1 MKGAIVYNG
10 FWNREGPSDPVQ
22 RLQKAAAERGIP
34 LAAFPNTALTA
45 MFGPDGPAVLGLPEA
60 DFVLFWDKDVRL
72 ARTME
77 ACGVRVY
84 NAAEAV
90 AVCDDK
96 AATHLALAGGGI
108 PMPRTLVAPM
118 TYLQM
123 DQPGEGFLALAEE
136 RLGFPMVVKECYGS
150 LGGQVYLARNGTE
163 LRGLAERM
171 AARPFIAQEF
181 VASSAGR
188 DIRLYMAGG
197 RLIAAM
203 RRYSDT
209 DFRANIGGGGRA
221 EAYTPTAEEIHL
233 AARCCSLLKLDFGG
247 VDLLPGE
254 DGRPLV
260 CEVNSNAHMAALTAC
275 SGVDVAGAILEHV
288 LGREAERG

>member
-34 LAAFPNTALTA
+34 LAALPNTALTA

-108 PMPRTLVAPM
+108 PMPGRWW
-118 TYLQM
+118 
-123 DQPGEGFLALAEE
+123 
-136 RLGFPMVVKECYGS
+136 
-150 LGGQVYLARNGTE
+150 
-163 LRGLAERM
+163 
-171 AARPFIAQEF
+171 RP
-181 VASSAGR
+181 
-188 DIRLYMAGG
+188 
-197 RLIAAM
+197 
-203 RRYSDT
+203 
-209 DFRANIGGGGRA
+209 
-221 EAYTPTAEEIHL
+221 
-233 AARCCSLLKLDFGG
+233 
-247 VDLLPGE
+247 
-254 DGRPLV
+254 
-260 CEVNSNAHMAALTAC
+260 
-275 SGVDVAGAILEHV
+275 
-288 LGREAERG
+288 

>member
-1 MKGAIVYNG
+1 M
-10 FWNREGPSDPVQ
+10 R
-22 RLQKAAAERGIP
+22 
-34 LAAFPNTALTA
+34 
-45 MFGPDGPAVLGLPEA
+45 
-60 DFVLFWDKDVRL
+60 
-72 ARTME
+72 
-77 ACGVRVY
+77 
-84 NAAEAV
+84 
-90 AVCDDK
+90 
-96 AATHLALAGGGI
+96 
-108 PMPRTLVAPM
+108 
-118 TYLQM
+118 
-123 DQPGEGFLALAEE
+123 GFLALAEE

-247 VDLLPGE
+247 VDLLHGE

-288 LGREAERG
+288 LGREAERGLTIVFYSHHLLWRLGRVSILLTSDNVLAWSCRCLNLFFPLIKCRQRRSVQAVRC

>member
-22 RLQKAAAERGIP
+22 RLQKAAAKRGIP
-34 LAAFPNTALTA
+34 LAALPNTALTA
-45 MFGPDGPAVLGLPEA
+45 MFGPDRPAVLGLPEA

-150 LGGQVYLARNGTE
+150 LGGQVYLCLLYTSD
-163 LRGLAERM
+163 
-171 AARPFIAQEF
+171 AA
-181 VASSAGR
+181 
-188 DIRLYMAGG
+188 D
-197 RLIAAM
+197 
-203 RRYSDT
+203 
-209 DFRANIGGGGRA
+209 
-221 EAYTPTAEEIHL
+221 
-233 AARCCSLLKLDFGG
+233 
-247 VDLLPGE
+247 
-254 DGRPLV
+254 
-260 CEVNSNAHMAALTAC
+260 
-275 SGVDVAGAILEHV
+275 
-288 LGREAERG
+288 